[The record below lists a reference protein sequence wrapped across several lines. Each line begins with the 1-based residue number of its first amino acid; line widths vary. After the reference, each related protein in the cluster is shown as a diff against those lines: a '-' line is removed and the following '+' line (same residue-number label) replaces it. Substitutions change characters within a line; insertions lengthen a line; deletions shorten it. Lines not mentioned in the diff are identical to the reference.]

1 MKLIYH
7 PAAEAEVVAAAR
19 FYELRVKGLGTQFL
33 DEFDRCIARIVES
46 PVRWRIVLHEKR
58 RYLMPRFPYGIY
70 YRVTGDEIR
79 ILVVK
84 HHSQHPDYG
93 LGRRY
98 GCSAAPI

>member
-19 FYELRVKGLGTQFL
+19 FYAQRVGGLGAEFL
-33 DEFDRCIARIVES
+33 DEFDASIAVLLHA
-46 PVRWRIVLHEKR
+46 PDRWRIIKGDKR
-58 RYLMPRFPYGIY
+58 RYLMQRFPYGIY
-70 YRVTGDEIR
+70 FRIVGEDVR

-93 LGRRY
+93 MKRE
-98 GCSAAPI
+98 